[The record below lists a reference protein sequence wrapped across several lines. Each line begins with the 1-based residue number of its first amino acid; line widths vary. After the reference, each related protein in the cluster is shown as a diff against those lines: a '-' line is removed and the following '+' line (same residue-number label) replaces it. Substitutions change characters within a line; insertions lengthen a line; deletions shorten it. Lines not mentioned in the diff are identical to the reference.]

1 MMTVGELRELRE
13 AAEYVL
19 NGLMCG
25 CIQMSVEA
33 SRGHRE
39 LADRFCFENGEVLDR
54 ADHEE
59 ARLNIFHLIGL
70 IDRAIEAGR
79 AVEQGERQPSPG

>member
-1 MMTVGELRELRE
+1 MMPVEELRELRE

-39 LADRFCFENGEVLDR
+39 LVDRFFFENRDSIDR
-54 ADHEE
+54 AEYEE
-59 ARLNIFHLIGL
+59 ARLNIFHLIRL
-70 IDRAIEAGR
+70 IDRAIEEGR
-79 AVEQGERQPSPG
+79 E